1 MQEFLTI
8 FTFPIE
14 GETSTIKNESYEK
27 ITIKKHKNSLSKI
40 LCYISTGF
48 FYLRQLQQHV
58 VMLPRYEGTVC
69 RCGGSKAHAGGLI
82 RMAQITNL

>member
-8 FTFPIE
+8 FTVPIE

-27 ITIKKHKNSLSKI
+27 VTIKKHKNSLSKI

-48 FYLRQLQQHV
+48 FYLRQWHTTD
-58 VMLPRYEGTVC
+58 TV
-69 RCGGSKAHAGGLI
+69 LI
-82 RMAQITNL
+82 SVGRP